1 MKTLIYAWRF
11 LTRAKSY
18 TVINLLGLA
27 FSLACCMVLTR
38 YLHRE
43 LTVDTNSIAPETI
56 IVPLR
61 DMGGNIFPGENPSP
75 TEKADWGVPDD
86 RIVERCRLVTLEKE
100 NIIRGD
106 VNYQTR
112 LLAADST
119 FFHFFRYP
127 VVAGEASLEAPDA
140 AILTRD
146 YARRLFGDRNP
157 IGEVLDYSGKTLT
170 VHGVIDRPA
179 CKTSW
184 DFDLI
189 VPHHHRNKWL
199 RLNIELMRV
208 LPGFDLDEVNARS
221 NVYHEEHKEQL
232 RYRFITWKDFYF
244 EQTIADQYER
254 ILHFGNRHYLSIL
267 SGVTVLLFLVGV
279 LNFVNLY
286 LVFMMKR
293 TRSYGL
299 KKVLGLGRGA
309 LFVEIWLENFLLV
322 TASLFVAWVLIEVSQ
337 GFCVQLLGEAVDYT
351 AFDLW
356 LSAGIL
362 VLLPLFTSA
371 YPWLKYG
378 YERPVKSM
386 RNLSTSRLSVAT
398 RIVFL
403 GVQYVITLSLI
414 IISIYFKKHF
424 DLLIETPPGFRTE
437 RNLRVDLAHENTTF
451 GLDKAY
457 WDRQKL
463 IRQKLDA
470 CPYIECWTIS
480 SSTVLGRSQ
489 SISQILN
496 DRDQA
501 VSMPTLFVPD
511 TFFRLYDLKVL
522 EGQIP
527 EGITQFGKSQIVLNR
542 EAMKALGYK
551 SREEAFVR
559 SKTPL
564 WISMSQDG
572 TVEEGGTSL
581 MPVTAVVENYYP
593 GHLSEGLC
601 PMAFLVTPAGTM
613 GHTLIQARKGQEKE
627 LLDYLRQ
634 VVQELYHTNEFTYEW
649 MDDEVAR
656 LYKEDRHIA
665 RVYSTFALA
674 AILISCLGL
683 FGLSLF
689 DIHRRYKE
697 IAVRKINGA
706 RVRDICLLLSRK
718 YLTVLVVAF
727 AVAAPASAA
736 FLLHY
741 TEGFAVKAP
750 MEADMFLLALLT
762 VAVVSLGTLF
772 WQVSRAARI
781 NPAEVVKRE

>member
-11 LTRAKSY
+11 LNRARSY

-27 FSLACCMVLTR
+27 FSLACCMMLTR

-43 LTVDTNSIAPETI
+43 LTVDANSIDPESI
-56 IVPLR
+56 VVPLR
-61 DMGGNIFPGENPSP
+61 DIEGSVYPGENPYSA
-75 TEKADWGVPDD
+75 ENADCGVPDGS
-86 RIVERCRLVTLEKE
+86 IAERCRLVDLEKE
-100 NIIRGD
+100 NIVCGE
-106 VNYQTR
+106 VNYRTR

-119 FFHFFRYP
+119 FFRFFRYP
-127 VVAGEASLEAPDA
+127 LVAGEAALRTPDDA
-140 AILTRD
+140 VLTDD

-157 IGEVLDYSGKTLT
+157 IGEVLNYSGKLLT
-170 VHGVIDRPA
+170 VRGVIDRPS

-184 DFDLI
+184 DFDLL
-189 VPHHHRNKWL
+189 VARQHRENWL
-199 RLNIELMRV
+199 QLNIELMRV
-208 LPGFDLDEVNARS
+208 LPGFNLDEVNARS
-221 NVYHEEHKEQL
+221 NAYREQDKQQV

-244 EQTIADQYER
+244 EQTIADKYES

-267 SGVTVLLFLVGV
+267 WGVTVLLFLVGV

-293 TRSYGL
+293 THGYGI
-299 KKVLGLGRGA
+299 KKVFGLSRGA

-322 TASLFVAWVLIEVSQ
+322 AASLFVAWVLLEVTQ
-337 GFCVQLLGEAVDYT
+337 GFCVQLLGETVGYT

-362 VLLPLFTSA
+362 VLLPLLTSA

-378 YERPVKSM
+378 YGRPVTSM
-386 RNLSTSRLSVAT
+386 RALSTSRLSVAT
-398 RIVFL
+398 RIAFL

-414 IISIYFKKHF
+414 IVSIYFKKHF
-424 DLLIETPPGFRTE
+424 DLLTGTPPGFRTE
-437 RNLRVDLAHENTTF
+437 GNLRVDLTHENITF
-451 GLDKAY
+451 GLDAGY
-457 WDRQKL
+457 WSRQEL

-480 SSTVLGRSQ
+480 HSTALGRQQ
-489 SISQILN
+489 SITQILN

-501 VSMPTLFVPD
+501 VTMPTLFVSD
-511 TFFRLYDLKVL
+511 VFFRLYGLKVL
-522 EGQIP
+522 EGKIP
-527 EGITQFGKSQIVLNR
+527 EGIKGFNKSQIVLNR
-542 EAMKALGYK
+542 AAMKALGYK
-551 SREEAFVR
+551 TREEAFVR

-564 WISMSQDG
+564 WVSVSQDG
-572 TVEEGGTSL
+572 KQEEGGTSL
-581 MPVTAVVENYYP
+581 MPVAAVVEDYYP

-601 PMAFLVTPAGTM
+601 PMAFLVSPAGTR
-613 GHTLIQARKGQEKE
+613 GYTLIQARKGQEKE
-627 LLDYLRQ
+627 LMDYLRQ
-634 VVQELYHTNEFTYEW
+634 VEKEIYHTEDFTYEW

-706 RVRDICLLLSRK
+706 QVRDICRLLSRK
-718 YLTVLVVAF
+718 YLLVLAAAFVVAVPLS
-727 AVAAPASAA
+727 VA
-736 FLLHY
+736 FILNY
-741 TEGFAVKAP
+741 TEGFAVKAA
-750 MEADMFLLALLT
+750 MDAGMFLVALLVVT
-762 VAVVSLGTLF
+762 AVSLGTLF
-772 WQVSRAARI
+772 WQVHRAAHV